1 MFKYLKALFDIF
13 NNYHLY
19 SIPILINEFIFYFKY
34 NGAFNKF
41 KYLNSNFL
49 SDSIPC
55 SFFFLI
61 KIKKFI
67 IKNNIKFICDLGSG
81 YGKILYYLGILNNF
95 KIDGVELE
103 KEIFLESKKRLV
115 NNKIKIFNENILE
128 FNLKNVEYD
137 LFIINDPLKKTED
150 LNKLIL
156 SIKSLYKQSYFVFIN
171 LNPEKLNLVHNNLM
185 ILDSLVITKN
195 RSILFC
201 SIT

>member
-1 MFKYLKALFDIF
+1 MLKYFKALFDIF
-13 NNYHLY
+13 KNYHLY
-19 SIPILINEFIFYFKY
+19 SIPILINELIFYFKY
-34 NGAFNKF
+34 NSAFNKF
-41 KYLNSNFL
+41 KYLNSDFL

-55 SFFFLI
+55 SHFFLI

-67 IKNNIKFICDLGSG
+67 VKNNIKFICDLGSG

-103 KEIFLESKKRLV
+103 KEIFLESRKLE
-115 NNKIKIFNENILE
+115 NDKIKIFNENILE
-128 FNLKNVEYD
+128 FNVNNINYD
-137 LFIINDPLKKTED
+137 LFVINDPLKKKED

-156 SIKSLYKQSYFVFIN
+156 RIKSTYKQTYFVFIN
-171 LNPEKLNLVHNNLM
+171 LNPEKLSLALNKLK
-185 ILDSLVITKN
+185 ILDSLIISKN